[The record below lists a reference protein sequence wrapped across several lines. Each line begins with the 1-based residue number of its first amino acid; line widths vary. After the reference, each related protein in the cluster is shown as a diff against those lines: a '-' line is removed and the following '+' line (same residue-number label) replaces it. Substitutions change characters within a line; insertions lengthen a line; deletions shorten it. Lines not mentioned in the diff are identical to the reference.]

1 MFDISDPLNIN
12 DHEKH
17 SLVVIELFER
27 TNWRIFCKSNLKMLI
42 LYATHMYIWKIT
54 ILSLALQ

>member
-1 MFDISDPLNIN
+1 MITFKIKLVKMFDISDPLNIN

-27 TNWRIFCKSNLKMLI
+27 TN
-42 LYATHMYIWKIT
+42 
-54 ILSLALQ
+54 